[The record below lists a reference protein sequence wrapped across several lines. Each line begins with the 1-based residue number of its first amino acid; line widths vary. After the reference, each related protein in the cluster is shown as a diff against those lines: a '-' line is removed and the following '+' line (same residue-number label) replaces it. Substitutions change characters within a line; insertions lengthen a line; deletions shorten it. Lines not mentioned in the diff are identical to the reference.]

1 MSESPDRAKLVDCMF
16 DPITSEI
23 LAALEDGPKE
33 CSILAEKVSISES
46 EVIQRLDYL
55 IKHNFIHHD
64 TTDGNC
70 TIRADLDKLN
80 SIVED
85 GENFDAAINNLET
98 MDSFLN

>member
-1 MSESPDRAKLVDCMF
+1 MTESPDRAKLVDCMF

-33 CSILAEKVSISES
+33 CNTLATRVSISES

-55 IKHNFIHHD
+55 IRYNFIHHD
-64 TTDGNC
+64 TTNGKC
-70 TIRADLDKLN
+70 IISADLDKLN

-85 GENFDAAINNLET
+85 GENFDTAISKLET